1 MAKKKPFLI
10 KKILVSQPNPKDRAN
25 PYAELGKKL
34 KLKIKLEPFI
44 QIEGLS
50 VRDIRLQKIN
60 IMSFSAI
67 IFNSRLSIDHFFR
80 ICEQMRIAI
89 PNTMK
94 YFCVSEAV
102 SYYLQKYT
110 TYRKRKIY
118 VAEKSFGDLVEIM
131 KKHESEKFLF
141 PGAEK
146 INVKFTTLL
155 EESNINHKRAIFFKT
170 MPRKLNLKNLSYNM
184 LVFFSPIGIESL
196 FFNFPNFEQNDIKIA
211 VFGNTTQK
219 MAEEFNLK
227 VNLKVPTEK
236 HLSMV
241 TALEDYLKKYKK
253 K

>member
-1 MAKKKPFLI
+1 MASKKPFLI
-10 KKILVSQPNPKDRAN
+10 KKILVSQPKPTDRVS
-25 PYAELGKKL
+25 PYFELEKKFKL
-34 KLKIKLEPFI
+34 KVKLQTFI
-44 QIEGLS
+44 EIEGLS

-80 ICEQMRIAI
+80 ICEQMRINI

-118 VAEKSFGDLVEIM
+118 VASKNFSDLVEIM

-146 INVKFTTLL
+146 INAKFTSLL
-155 EESNINHKRAIFFKT
+155 EETNINYTRAIFFKT
-170 MPRKLNLKNLSYNM
+170 IPKKLNMKTLPHHM

-196 FFNFPNFEQNDIKIA
+196 FFNFPDFEQNDIKIA
-211 VFGNTTQK
+211 VFGETTQK
-219 MAEEFNLK
+219 MANQFNLN
-227 VNLKVPTEK
+227 VDLKVPNSK
-236 HLSMV
+236 HLSMLS
-241 TALEDYLKKYKK
+241 ALNDYLKNAKK